1 MLLAGGVQC
10 STNNGVKQPA
20 EYPVQR
26 KNSNWDY
33 DHIEQD
39 VAVSVASTIVFT
51 YNILSKKYSAIRKAY
66 ISNANNIHYGLF
78 HCELV

>member
-1 MLLAGGVQC
+1 MLLAGGVQS

-33 DHIEQD
+33 DQIEQD
-39 VAVSVASTIVFT
+39 VAASVASIIIFVVLLHF
-51 YNILSKKYSAIRKAY
+51 
-66 ISNANNIHYGLF
+66 
-78 HCELV
+78 V

>member
-33 DHIEQD
+33 DQIEQD
-39 VAVSVASTIVFT
+39 VAASVASIIIFVVLLHF
-51 YNILSKKYSAIRKAY
+51 
-66 ISNANNIHYGLF
+66 
-78 HCELV
+78 V